1 MIEGFFNCLY
11 NKGLCVY
18 SGIKHIM
25 KLKISNLLKITF
37 GISLCGG
44 GIFLGTKNDAREAI
58 PVKADATSYWSS
70 VNSEANADTLF
81 NKLYSL
87 INSNTVSLGYGGL
100 WDAYEDT
107 DIVPHTNK
115 VWDMY
120 GGFQFAFQ
128 SGGKSY
134 GKEGDCYN
142 REHSVPKSWW
152 GSTNDER
159 YCDIV
164 HLVPT
169 DGYVNN
175 KRSNYAFGEVSSA
188 SYNYSFPE
196 RKDGNGNVV
205 QKAGSSKLGVAKAIN
220 GVNYP
225 GGSGSPVFEPDD
237 QYKGDFARIY
247 YYFATR
253 YGPKGKIA
261 TQGDGDRMFSNDS
274 NNFYMTA
281 YGKALMNKW
290 HVQDP
295 VSQKELDRN
304 DGVQATQKNR
314 NPYVDHPE
322 WADKIFGSNYAAVHG
337 GGGTVNE
344 DPTLSIVASSTSFKV
359 GESTTLTAYTQNI
372 TGTVQWY
379 IEDYSNNVISLS
391 SETGNSITVNGLA
404 EGTKT
409 VWAYIGSLSD
419 SVNITVTATGSIIN
433 NGDDATV
440 KFGTNN
446 NQINGSS
453 VNAVDSL
460 GNTWNISTQGTTS
473 FTQKANYSQ
482 LGSSSKPATSITFSM
497 TLGEAKNITDFTIDL
512 GGFSGTAGNV
522 TLKVDNYT
530 IGSGKL
536 STTSDVTVKATDTSK
551 SGSTLTASITDISKG
566 VKAYGI
572 SYSFGSSSSQTKTL
586 ENISLSTS
594 GAKTVFNVG
603 DIFTSSGLVVNAN
616 YNDGSTKTVTP
627 TSVSSPNMS
636 SAGTKTV
643 TVTYEEGGVTKS
655 DTYQITVNS
664 GSSIPSFIIA
674 TVSKTYFVGDTISSS
689 DITVEDDLGNDIDEF
704 FFSEDGYQFTY
715 DDAESGGTL
724 TDKLF
729 NNCISYDDMV
739 CSLSVEVQ
747 RKQKTST
754 QAVTDTIVAGDLK
767 AVTTSYVSFSG
778 LTKPSGAVYAGQ
790 NAKDSS
796 GNIQMRS
803 DGQNSGIVSTT
814 SGGTISSVK
823 ITVGSGTKTINVYG
837 KNTAYSSA
845 SDLYDSTKQGTKV
858 GTLTATKTITF
869 STPYTY
875 FGLRSN
881 SGAIYV
887 SSIEISY
894 AGSENAENL
903 SNYIMYE
910 DTEGQCNSK
919 FDNAETY
926 FKALSATERAKFMTS
941 TDYVISSAR
950 ERLEAWATYLGKTIS
965 NENGDYVIKNA
976 SVNRT
981 ITEELNKDGTAITL
995 IFVICVVASLGSALY
1010 LFQRKRLS
1018 K

>member
-1 MIEGFFNCLY
+1 
-11 NKGLCVY
+11 
-18 SGIKHIM
+18 M
-25 KLKISNLLKITF
+25 KLKISTLLKITF

-44 GIFLGTKNDAREAI
+44 GLFLGTKNDAREAI

-100 WDAYEDT
+100 WNAYEET

-205 QKAGSSKLGVAKAIN
+205 QKAGTSKLGVAKAIN
-220 GVNYP
+220 GVSYP

-261 TQGDGDRMFSNDS
+261 TQGDGARMFSNDS

-304 DGVQATQKNR
+304 DGVQVTQKNR

-433 NGDDATV
+433 NGDDATI

-473 FTQKANYSQ
+473 FTQNAKYSQ

-497 TLGEAKNITDFTIDL
+497 TLDEAKNITDFTIDL

-572 SYSFGSSSSQTKTL
+572 SYSSGSSSSQNKTL
-586 ENISLSTS
+586 ESISLSTS

-603 DIFTSSGLVVNAN
+603 DIFTSGGLVVNAN

-643 TVTYEEGGVTKS
+643 TVTYEEGGITKS

-715 DDAESGGTL
+715 DDAESGGAL

-747 RKQKTST
+747 REERVVT
-754 QAVTDTIVAGDLK
+754 AGVTDTITSSDLT
-767 AVTTSYVSFSG
+767 ATGTSYKDFDNVKKSSN
-778 LTKPSGAVYAGQ
+778 AVYAGITAKYTTEDIQ
-790 NAKDSS
+790 LNNKNNA
-796 GNIQMRS
+796 
-803 DGQNSGIVSTT
+803 GIVSTV
-814 SGGTISSVK
+814 SGGNIKSVTL
-823 ITVGSGTKTINVYG
+823 TVGNSTNNIDVYGSNVAYTSSDNLYGSSAGTKI
-837 KNTAYSSA
+837 
-845 SDLYDSTKQGTKV
+845 
-858 GTLTATKTITF
+858 GTLSSTGTVTF
-869 STPYTY
+869 TSNYKY
-875 FGLRSN
+875 VGIRSAK
-881 SGAIYV
+881 GVVYLT
-887 SSIEISY
+887 SIEIAYEGGETAIS
-894 AGSENAENL
+894 L
-903 SNYIMYE
+903 SNFLMYN
-910 DTEGQCNSK
+910 DTENQCLDK
-919 FDNAETY
+919 FDYAKSY
-926 FKALSATERAKFMTS
+926 FEALSATERAKFMTS

-965 NENGDYVIKNA
+965 IENGDYVIKNA

-981 ITEELNKDGTAITL
+981 IAEELNKDETTITL
-995 IFVICVVASLGSALY
+995 IFVICVVATLGSGLY
-1010 LFQRKRLS
+1010 LFKRKRLS